1 MSTLLT
7 SDGPPVLLLTVAGVM
22 AGGLV
27 SQALARRLRIP
38 AIVPLLVI
46 GLVVGRDS
54 LGWLDPHV
62 LGEGLGVLVGLAVAI
77 ILFEGGLTL
86 RPEAFR
92 VAGRPIQRLCSVG
105 VLITWGLSTAAAL
118 LLFPDLGDKAAL
130 FGALVIVT
138 GPTVIAPLLK
148 VINPRQR
155 VAEVLRGEAILI
167 DPIGAL
173 LAVLTF
179 EVLLAGDDIVG
190 MLLYRVGLGVVLGG
204 GGALILDWVLRHQD
218 AMAPD
223 LKNRT
228 TLVTAVVL
236 YAVSEGLASESGV
249 LTATLAGLVLGWRH
263 PPGIDEV
270 EEFKG
275 HVVGVLV
282 SMIFILLAAN
292 LDLDAVQALGFQG
305 FVLVAAMIF
314 VVRPTSVFLSMI
326 GTDLS
331 LREKLFVSWIAP
343 RGIVA
348 ASVSSLFAIELGV
361 EGNQVAAMTFAVIA
375 GTVMIQGPTAG
386 WVGRRLG
393 VLEAVPAGVLVIGAN
408 SVARQL
414 AQALHRNE
422 HRVLVLDTN
431 YGSVRRARENGI
443 PARRTDALDEAA
455 SDSLDLDGIGTM
467 LAMTSSDAVNR
478 LAVRLYATE
487 FGKDRVRA
495 LSTRY
500 SPSREANPALPP
512 WLFGARLG
520 YESLTALVDAG
531 ATVEVATMD
540 HEATV
545 SEVMRELHGAV
556 PLLATG
562 SDGLPRF
569 LAEDDA
575 LQIGETLFF
584 LDAHE
589 GDA

>member
-1 MSTLLT
+1 MPTLLS

-22 AGGLV
+22 AGGLI
-27 SQALARRLRIP
+27 SQALARRLRVP

-46 GLVVGRDS
+46 GLVAGRDS
-54 LGWLDPHV
+54 LGWINPGV

-92 VAGRPIQRLCSVG
+92 VAGRPIQRLCSLG
-105 VLITWGLSTAAAL
+105 VLLTWGLSSLAAL
-118 LLFPDLGDKAAL
+118 LLFPGLGGKAAL

-155 VAEVLRGEAILI
+155 VAEILRGEAILV

-190 MLLYRVGLGVVLGG
+190 MLVYRVGLGVVLGG

-223 LKNRT
+223 LQNRT
-228 TLVTAVVL
+228 TLVVAVVL

-249 LTATLAGLVLGWRH
+249 LTATLAGLVLGWRR
-263 PPGIDEV
+263 PPGIEEV

-292 LDLDAVQALGFQG
+292 LDLDAVRALGSHG
-305 FVLVAAMIF
+305 FLLVGAMIF
-314 VVRPTSVFLSMI
+314 VVRPASVFLSMI
-326 GTDLS
+326 GTELA

-348 ASVSSLFAIELGV
+348 ASVSSLFAIELGAD
-361 EGNQVAAMTFAVIA
+361 GHQIAAMTFAVIA
-375 GTVMIQGPTAG
+375 GTVIIQGPTAG

-393 VLEAVPAGVLVIGAN
+393 VLESAPAGVLVIGAN
-408 SVARQL
+408 EVACRL
-414 AQALHRNE
+414 AQALHRNG

-431 YGSVRRARENGI
+431 YASVRRARESGL
-443 PARRTDALDEAA
+443 PARRTDALDDAA

-478 LAVRLYATE
+478 LAVRLYANE
-487 FGKDRVRA
+487 FGKGRVRA
-495 LSTRY
+495 LRTRY
-500 SPSREANPALPP
+500 SPSREETPSLPP
-512 WLFGARLG
+512 WLFGERLG
-520 YESLTALVDAG
+520 YEDLITLVDAG
-531 ATVEVATMD
+531 ATVEVAAID
-540 HEATV
+540 HETTV
-545 SEVMRELHGAV
+545 TDVMRDLHGSE

-569 LAEDDA
+569 LDEDDA
-575 LQIGETLFF
+575 LTMGETLFF
-584 LDAHE
+584 FAAHDGE
-589 GDA
+589 A